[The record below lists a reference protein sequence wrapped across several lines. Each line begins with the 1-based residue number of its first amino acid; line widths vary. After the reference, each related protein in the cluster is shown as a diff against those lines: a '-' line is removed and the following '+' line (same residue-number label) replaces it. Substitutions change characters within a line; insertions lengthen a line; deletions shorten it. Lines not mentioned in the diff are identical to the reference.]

1 MRQEL
6 HNLLSGRA
14 FWATMFAL
22 TFLGGYSFIQAVDLY
37 GQASRSAIEYPELAR
52 GMVPF
57 EGIIVP
63 TLGAF
68 YLAST
73 LLLPFVAVRAVAQ
86 DKESGALK
94 LLLQMPTTPGWL
106 IVFKTIAMVIAV
118 TALLLP
124 ALTFIPIWLHLGG
137 HVYVPELLNL
147 LAGHA
152 LYALDVASIAFFAA
166 ALSESFATAAIFALA
181 CTLVFW
187 VLDFAAAASGDL
199 LHRIS
204 SYSLTAALRQF
215 EQGLFSLP
223 AALGMTLGAVSLFA
237 LTATWLPTGTA
248 IKEKLLVSF
257 LIVLLFSVFALASS
271 RARVY
276 IDVTENR
283 RNSFNPA
290 DEAALRRLQSPLLLW
305 IYLSAEDS
313 RLKEMEANVLGK
325 LRRTVPHLEIRY
337 EDTTQHGLFS
347 SVPDERYGV
356 IVFEYGGNRAESR
369 SNSPREIL
377 PIIYEIS
384 GTKVRPEKEP
394 DYRGYPLVADATGYA
409 VWFYGILPASIFFF
423 WWRVQRISAKLISKF
438 GNK

>member
-1 MRQEL
+1 MMRTRLCRE
-6 HNLLSGRA
+6 
-14 FWATMFAL
+14 W
-22 TFLGGYSFIQAVDLY
+22 I
-37 GQASRSAIEYPELAR
+37 
-52 GMVPF
+52 
-57 EGIIVP
+57 
-63 TLGAF
+63 
-68 YLAST
+68 
-73 LLLPFVAVRAVAQ
+73 
-86 DKESGALK
+86 
-94 LLLQMPTTPGWL
+94 
-106 IVFKTIAMVIAV
+106 
-118 TALLLP
+118 
-124 ALTFIPIWLHLGG
+124 
-137 HVYVPELLNL
+137 
-147 LAGHA
+147 
-152 LYALDVASIAFFAA
+152 
-166 ALSESFATAAIFALA
+166 
-181 CTLVFW
+181 
-187 VLDFAAAASGDL
+187 
-199 LHRIS
+199 
-204 SYSLTAALRQF
+204 
-215 EQGLFSLP
+215 
-223 AALGMTLGAVSLFA
+223 
-237 LTATWLPTGTA
+237 
-248 IKEKLLVSF
+248 
-257 LIVLLFSVFALASS
+257 LASS